1 MLACALLLCVVG
13 RAVAFTTPLDEY
25 IALPDPNYSYFD
37 TVRRC
42 QDARQSQ
49 QHSDTHPAQ
58 GYNFSGPGYDAYVLN
73 MTSQQWLTPGDSSR
87 SIWFVYN

>member
-42 QDARQSQ
+42 AAESTTQRHS
-49 QHSDTHPAQ
+49 SDTGIQLQRPWVRCIRAE
-58 GYNFSGPGYDAYVLN
+58 YDQSAVAYAGR
-73 MTSQQWLTPGDSSR
+73 QLTKHMVR
-87 SIWFVYN
+87 IHH